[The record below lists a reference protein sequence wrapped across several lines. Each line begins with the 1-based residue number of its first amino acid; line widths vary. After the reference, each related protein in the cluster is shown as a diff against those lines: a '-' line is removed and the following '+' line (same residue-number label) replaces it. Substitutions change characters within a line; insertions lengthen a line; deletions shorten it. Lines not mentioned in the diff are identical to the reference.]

1 MKKKTE
7 RRERVRESKAEKAA
21 NIEIA
26 IEKELLQRLEQGTY
40 GEIYN
45 YPPKMYDSYLRKRE
59 IDQDQEEEDE
69 VEYVEEDLEESDVD
83 IEDLA
88 DTLPIKKRKLLEVE
102 YEKEVEEMSRLS
114 R

>member
-7 RRERVRESKAEKAA
+7 RREKVREAKAEKAA

-45 YPPKMYDSYLRKRE
+45 YPPQMYESYLEGKE
-59 IDQDQEEEDE
+59 VPVEEEDE
-69 VEYVEEDLEESDVD
+69 VEYVEEDLEESEVD

-88 DTLPIKKRKLLEVE
+88 EQMPVKRRKVLEVE
-102 YEKEVEEMSRLS
+102 YEKEIEELGKLS